1 MADPFQLNPFDPDF
15 VRDPVPT
22 YARGRAEHR
31 VFRHGALPMLS
42 AFRYEDM
49 LPIFRD
55 PASWS
60 AVNLPP
66 PNAAELGLPVEAEEQ
81 SMLGQDPPRHT
92 RLRGL
97 VNQAFTPR
105 MIRQLEP
112 RIRRIAGELMDA
124 ALEKRSVDIVE
135 ALTYPLPVIVI
146 AEMIG
151 IPGEDHAQFRAWSN
165 VAVENLG
172 EGIGGMPVDP
182 DRARVRVTAAREM
195 DAYFS
200 ELIEQRRREPS
211 DDLLS
216 GLVQAE
222 LEGDK
227 LSRTEM
233 LAMLNLLLIAGN
245 ETTTN
250 LIGNAVLQLL
260 AHRDELE
267 RLRRNRTLLPS
278 AIEEVL
284 RFDSPVQATARR
296 AMGPRELRGEQIEK
310 NETVILWIGSANH
323 DENVFHD
330 SARFDISR
338 DPNRHFSFGFG
349 NHFCLGANLARL
361 EARTGLEAL
370 LDRTESFER
379 TDAEPPARTPS
390 FILRGPKSLRIE
402 LVPA

>member
-1 MADPFQLNPFDPDF
+1 MSDPID
-15 VRDPVPT
+15 
-22 YARGRAEHR
+22 A
-31 VFRHGALPMLS
+31 
-42 AFRYEDM
+42 
-49 LPIFRD
+49 
-55 PASWS
+55 
-60 AVNLPP
+60 
-66 PNAAELGLPVEAEEQ
+66 
-81 SMLGQDPPRHT
+81 
-92 RLRGL
+92 
-97 VNQAFTPR
+97 QAFTPR

-112 RIRRIAGELMDA
+112 RIRRIAGELMDV

-165 VAVENLG
+165 IAVENLG
-172 EGIGGMPVDP
+172 EGIGGMPIDP
-182 DRARVRVTAAREM
+182 ERAKVRMAAAREM

-200 ELIEQRRREPS
+200 ELIEQRRVDPRE
-211 DDLLS
+211 DLLS

-222 LEGDK
+222 LEGDR
-227 LSRTEM
+227 LSRPEM

-267 RLRRNRTLLPS
+267 QLRRNRALLPS

-296 AMGPRELRGEQIEK
+296 ATRPREVRSVQIEK
-310 NETVILWIGSANH
+310 DETVILWLGSANH
-323 DENVFHD
+323 DENVFPEA
-330 SARFDISR
+330 ARFDISR
-338 DPNRHFSFGFG
+338 EPNRHLSFGFG

-361 EARTGLEAL
+361 EARIGLEEL
-370 LDRTESFER
+370 LDRTQSFEHS
-379 TDAEPPARTPS
+379 DAEPPPRNPS
-390 FILRGPKSLRIE
+390 FILRGPKSLGVE